1 MKRATQ
7 SVVSIPSMK
16 LDQCLLK
23 PCEDELISGLM
34 ITQLLILRKILWEN
48 SRREYEQ
55 RSVMRSAYSNLFL
68 LMYVGRYKSSVGLQK
83 THYLFIF

>member
-7 SVVSIPSMK
+7 SVVSIPNMK

-34 ITQLLILRKILWEN
+34 ITQLLIQRKIQEESMN
-48 SRREYEQ
+48 RE
-55 RSVMRSAYSNLFL
+55 V
-68 LMYVGRYKSSVGLQK
+68 
-83 THYLFIF
+83 